1 MRKIIALLITFT
13 FLLSSY
19 VNVFAE
25 TSEQLNLDSDNTDQ
39 GVVENQS
46 NNQLYKSSIAN
57 PTEDETD
64 LDESTLDENS
74 ELDKVME
81 QMNELSDKNIDFS
94 SKRLIVKGLKKELS
108 DEPVIASFNGVYLL
122 QYEDYLDAIDAYYKL
137 SEISDSVEFDSPM
150 SVASGVG
157 IASNLDVE
165 FVPMTEENN
174 PFTEVEEVK
183 VTPEKYD
190 VAVID
195 TGATDA
201 DKVVSVLGDDGKD
214 NHGHGQQMI
223 DIIKKYAPEAKVL
236 SIKALNDEG
245 IGDTSAIYAAIK
257 LAKEE
262 KVSTINL
269 SVSALSTEDNF
280 IIEEAILDAEA
291 NGITV
296 VGAAGN
302 NGIDASLTVPGKIQE
317 ATIVGTTKESSNT
330 GDTVDYYVPVDSTSV
345 ATATVTGLLLSDTL
359 KDYEIEDKVIKLK
372 DETGDDNDPTDPSDE
387 FTTQDGGGG
396 AGGGG
401 SAGGNSAT
409 WTSTFGRKYAY
420 VWFDRGG
427 WEETGQNGALRA
439 PAQGYY
445 QGGWHNNPSGK
456 STYEFFIGLLTTRIS
471 QDCNHTVH
479 YDGQW
484 AKNKK
489 AVARE
494 NDATLRSTM
503 ATACQ
508 RAINRNNNPRFR
520 SARVVGVAVTY
531 RAGNVTAGGGHKYSN
546 IWSILTWSGD
556 KSFKNM
562 MRAPKDSTD
571 DRGLSSIYGWSA
583 AADPNKVNG
592 VLANENW
599 RDYTYR
605 IAAADN
611 ASFPA
616 NNGTLKPRVYVVAVS
631 DDFPPNKVTVK
642 INKTWSNPPVAANN
656 SLYSLNGIV
665 FKLYKTQADA
675 RNNTNAEATFT
686 TGANGV
692 TNTQDVTPGNY
703 YLVELGPPKLG
714 VVIPDVLKAANGGKL
729 VNVVNNSSINIGDTP
744 LTGSYTVNYQFT
756 SPDGTLPSQVMA
768 VLPGSQTF
776 ANGTMVTATNP
787 SEMEFIIGDKVYT
800 FIGWDAPQKIIN
812 SGNIVFIGTWTITDY
827 VVDDPST
834 WDDDY
839 LVNYTYTLVDEDNQP
854 LDEDIPDEV
863 WDTIPADENDEYGV
877 GDVVNVIGDPSETV
891 VKIEDEENNQTIT
904 YAWMGWDPETDTF
917 SADHKTIT
925 FTGKWKKLVKDHSS
939 GSGTGTGD

>member
-25 TSEQLNLDSDNTDQ
+25 TSEQLNLDSDLKDQ
-39 GVVENQS
+39 EVNEEQVND
-46 NNQLYKSSIAN
+46 QLYKSSIAN

-137 SEISDSVEFDSPM
+137 SEISDSVEFDSPI

-157 IASNLDVE
+157 IASNLDIE
-165 FVPMTEENN
+165 FVPMTEEEN

-195 TGATDA
+195 TGAINA
-201 DKVVSVLGDDGKD
+201 DKVVSVIGDNGKD

-223 DIIKKYAPEAKVL
+223 DTIKKYAPEAKVL

-257 LAKEE
+257 LAMEE

-269 SVSALSTEDNF
+269 SVSALSTEDSF
-280 IIEEAILDAEA
+280 IIEEAILEAEA
-291 NGITV
+291 SGITV

-302 NGIDASLTVPGKIQE
+302 NGIDVSLTVPGKIQE

-345 ATATVTGLLLSDTL
+345 AAATVTGLLLSDTL

-401 SAGGNSAT
+401 SAGGSSAT

-445 QGGWHNNPSGK
+445 NGSWHDNPNGK
-456 STYEFFIGLLTTRIS
+456 STYEFFISLLTTRIS

-484 AKNKK
+484 AKNKT

-494 NDATLRSTM
+494 NDATLKSTM
-503 ATACQ
+503 KTACQ
-508 RAINRNNNPRFR
+508 RAINRNNNPRFN

-546 IWSILTWSGD
+546 IWSILTWKGD

-571 DRGLSSIYGWSA
+571 DRGLSSQYGWSA

-592 VLANENW
+592 VQANENW

-616 NNGTLKPRVYVVAVS
+616 NEGTLKPRVYVVAVS

-642 INKTWSNPPVAANN
+642 INKTWSNTAISANN

-692 TNTQDVTPGNY
+692 TNTQDVAPGNY

-714 VVIPDVLKAANGGKL
+714 VIIPEPLKAANGGKL
-729 VNVVNNSSINIGDTP
+729 VNVVNNGSINIGDVP
-744 LTGSYTVNYQFT
+744 LTGNYTANYQFT

-768 VLPGSQTF
+768 VLPSAQTY
-776 ANGTMVTATNP
+776 ANGTMVTPPDLAET
-787 SEMEFIIGDKVYT
+787 EFTIGSKVYT

-812 SGNIVFIGTWTITDY
+812 SANVLFIGTWSITDY
-827 VVDDPST
+827 VEDDPTT

-839 LVNYTYTLVDEDNQP
+839 AVNYTYVLVDANGDRLE
-854 LDEDIPDEV
+854 EDIPDAV
-863 WDTIPADENDEYGV
+863 WDTIPADECDEYGP
-877 GDVVNVIGDPSETV
+877 GDVVNVIGGPSETSV
-891 VKIEDEENNQTIT
+891 AVEDEENNQTII

-917 SADHKTIT
+917 STNHKIIT
-925 FTGKWKKLVKDHSS
+925 FTGTWKKIVEDNS
-939 GSGTGTGD
+939 GSER